1 MYYPGSPSGF
11 LLLPFFEGKQIGQ
24 GHGGGGVQG
33 ETAMWRGLVFQHSLI
48 AWDFESPKTSVK
60 NNF

>member
-24 GHGGGGVQG
+24 GHGGGGAGGDSHV
-33 ETAMWRGLVFQHSLI
+33 ERACVPALPHSLGL
-48 AWDFESPKTSVK
+48 
-60 NNF
+60 